1 MMTINQ
7 SFYHSETLLSS
18 FQHTPNNF
26 RCLFRRVRSYDKKDI
41 TRLFSYRHL
50 YQVLGRQQPSTS
62 PRTVIDADTP
72 LFLTDRSTLSTL
84 TASAEWFIYLLTY
97 LPILTAGPSSLEDM
111 RTCVLGCWLHAPLNI
126 GNRSCTCDNYSEES
140 LYVPCFF
147 VGRLNAGN

>member
-1 MMTINQ
+1 MTINQ
-7 SFYHSETLLSS
+7 SFYHSETILSS

-97 LPILTAGPSSLEDM
+97 LPTYCRTKFIGGHEDVCAGVLTTRTSQHWKQIMHLRQLLGGILVCCTLF
-111 RTCVLGCWLHAPLNI
+111 LCWSI
-126 GNRSCTCDNYSEES
+126 KR
-140 LYVPCFF
+140 
-147 VGRLNAGN
+147 R